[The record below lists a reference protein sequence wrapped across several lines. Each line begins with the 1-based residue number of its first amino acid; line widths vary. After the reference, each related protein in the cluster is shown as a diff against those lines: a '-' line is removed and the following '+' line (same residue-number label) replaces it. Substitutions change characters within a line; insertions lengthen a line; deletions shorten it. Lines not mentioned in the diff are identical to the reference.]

1 MSENT
6 PTPPGRPDGDPY
18 GREPGQPPSPGS
30 PPQEPY
36 RTQPGQQPPSPGPAP
51 REPYRQPSPSAQP
64 GHYQQPIGE
73 RPVDDRPFYAG
84 AASSAAG
91 VARDDTKGFF
101 GALFDY
107 SFTNYVT
114 PKVVKIIYVIVT
126 ILIAFWWLVAFIASF
141 VTLFSDQWYVGLI
154 GILFGWIVALVYLA
168 LWRIGLEFVQ
178 AIVSIS
184 EKVNLYARR
193 DGIM

>member
-6 PTPPGRPDGDPY
+6 PTPPGQPGDPY
-18 GREPGQPPSPGS
+18 G
-30 PPQEPY
+30 
-36 RTQPGQQPPSPGPAP
+36 QQPPQQPPGRPQQ
-51 REPYRQPSPSAQP
+51 PYQQPEQP
-64 GHYQQPIGE
+64 YQQPIGE
-73 RPVDDRPFYAG
+73 RPVGEEPFYAG
-84 AASSAAG
+84 AASSAAD
-91 VARDDTKGFF
+91 VARNDTKGFF

-114 PKVVKIIYVIVT
+114 PKVVKIIYIIVT
-126 ILIAFWWLVAFIASF
+126 ILIAFWWLIALIASF
-141 VTLFSDQWYVGLI
+141 VTLFSDQWYLGLI